1 VAQQIMSFP
10 LSPGLPQMPL
20 AMASP
25 GTECEVRQLR
35 GGGDF
40 ERRMLA
46 MGLGP
51 GRRLRVSQREGGQ
64 MVVIVGETRLAL
76 GRGIAQKI
84 LVAAVG

>member
-1 VAQQIMSFP
+1 
-10 LSPGLPQMPL
+10 
-20 AMASP
+20 
-25 GTECEVRQLR
+25 
-35 GGGDF
+35 
-40 ERRMLA
+40 